1 MKRMFKPLY
10 CLSAGSRKAG
20 AKTHLMTTVWS
31 MIVLPSFAV
40 DTFALEAAPLAVAP
54 AVFDCFLDLRAWMA
68 IASRP
73 SSGRAETR
81 CRARVKNTSIDLV
94 EGIVGT
100 GPRVARIEEE
110 LKKIS
115 KGRPSR
121 QKRKKKG

>member
-1 MKRMFKPLY
+1 
-10 CLSAGSRKAG
+10 
-20 AKTHLMTTVWS
+20 MTTVWS